1 MTSTAHPAGN
11 SSTPV
16 LRRALLRGVGFTL
29 AVGVLAAVGFGLA
42 FGVTGVTSSLL
53 GAVLAAAFLGLTAA
67 SVLIAQ
73 RFDMVVFFAIVMGTW
88 ILKFALFLLAV
99 VLLRDQPWINTVS
112 LFVTLIAGV
121 LVSLV
126 TDVTVVAKSRMP
138 FASDV
143 SLPGS
148 NSTQR

>member
-1 MTSTAHPAGN
+1 MTSTASPRGN

-16 LRRALLRGVGFTL
+16 LRRALVRGVMFTL
-29 AVGVLAAVGFGLA
+29 ALGVLAAVGFGIA
-42 FGVTGVTSSLL
+42 FGAVGVTSAIV
-53 GAVLAAAFLGLTAA
+53 GAVLAAGFLGLTAA

-73 RFDMVVFFAIVMGTW
+73 RFDMVVFFAIVMGAW

-99 VLLRDQPWINTVS
+99 VLLRDQPWINTMA

-121 LVSLV
+121 IVSLI

-143 SLPGS
+143 RLPGE
-148 NSTQR
+148 